1 MLLPRIGC
9 TYQRAC
15 PRYHRILVTSTA
27 LIKRTM
33 RHSSSCLG
41 IGRHLKLLCACA
53 NLLVSS
59 PDYPCIPRHATLRE
73 SGNETNGFPPGNE
86 AEDRQS
92 ERFSPSGV
100 NFCGCLRHKRL
111 KRVEFIRVIRWQ
123 RLPGVVCLQ
132 GQKKY
137 PQKSWLETKNISERS
152 KAGVMT

>member
-9 TYQRAC
+9 TYQRAR

-27 LIKRTM
+27 LIKRSM

-41 IGRHLKLLCACA
+41 IGRHFKLLCACA

-59 PDYPCIPRHATLRE
+59 PDYPCVPISHPRLATLRE
-73 SGNETNGFPPGNE
+73 SGDETIGFPPGNE
-86 AEDRQS
+86 AEDRKS
-92 ERFSPSGV
+92 ERFSRSGV
-100 NFCGCLRHKRL
+100 IFCGCLRHKRL

-132 GQKKY
+132 
-137 PQKSWLETKNISERS
+137 RR
-152 KAGVMT
+152 